1 MGLFYLAKVG
11 KMERING
18 KEVNDLET
26 AKSVIDDII
35 TTYCIDNDLDEKDI
49 NPCIWDDI
57 IQEIYIQV
65 FKNNR
70 KLLKTESVLNNEYD
84 KRKVFECYENIYK
97 RICNKHIQ
105 EVFLKG
111 FLDMTGIDKQTIY
124 NWKDNIYINNS
135 INNGIDN
142 NTGEKLS
149 TKGFDLHE
157 KIMADN
163 EQSLFNLMKDRRT
176 NPMKILP
183 KLNKV
188 HGWNGPGMRAET
200 VGRIESRTAAEIA
213 QEYNNQNTPK
223 LPES

>member
-1 MGLFYLAKVG
+1 MDHITGQPITDLA
-11 KMERING
+11 
-18 KEVNDLET
+18 T

-35 TTYCIDNDLDEKDI
+35 KNYCLENDLDEKDI

-65 FKNNR
+65 FQANR
-70 KLLKTESVLNNEYD
+70 KLLKTENAINNEYD
-84 KRKVFECYENIYK
+84 KNKVLYCYENIYK

-105 EVFLKG
+105 EIFLKG

-124 NWKDNIYINNS
+124 NWKENNIYINNNNNNGVDNN
-135 INNGIDN
+135 INNN
-142 NTGEKLS
+142 MCEKLS

-157 KIMADN
+157 KIMQDN

-188 HGWNGPGMRAET
+188 HGWNGPGMRADN
-200 VGRIESRTAAEIA
+200 VAQIEHRTAAEIA
-213 QEYNNQNTPK
+213 QEYNTIPEQKQNL
-223 LPES
+223 LPPD

>member
-1 MGLFYLAKVG
+1 MDHIKGQVI
-11 KMERING
+11 E
-18 KEVNDLET
+18 DLDT

-35 TTYCIDNDLDEKDI
+35 KNYCIENDLDEKDI

-70 KLLKTESVLNNEYD
+70 KLLKLQGASHNDYDFNKVNYAYEY
-84 KRKVFECYENIYK
+84 IYK

-124 NWKDNIYINNS
+124 NWKDNIYNN
-135 INNGIDN
+135 IGNIDN
-142 NTGEKLS
+142 NNIGCVDNKLR
-149 TKGFDLHE
+149 TRRFDLHE
-157 KIMADN
+157 KIMQDN

-200 VGRIESRTAAEIA
+200 VGRIENRTAAEIA

-223 LPES
+223 LPEN